1 MGRLLDAGVVV
12 LRQRGYQAARV
23 DDIVKAAATS
33 HGTFYLYFAN
43 KEDLF
48 RALALD
54 VADAM
59 VALAES
65 LGPVGPDRDGYAELH
80 QWMGRFADLYRRHRA
95 VIQAWTEAETGA
107 SEFGRLGTEL
117 MTRFTQ
123 VLIDRI
129 DQTSVVGV
137 DPQIAALAML
147 AMIER
152 FNYYL
157 LSRQAAVSRDQ
168 MLDTL
173 TTIAHI
179 GLFGGKRRPA
189 REAGAGN
196 RPAREAG
203 AGNRPAREAGAG
215 NRRETGAGK
224 QPSRTRRPTTRAAPA
239 G

>member
-1 MGRLLDAGVVV
+1 MRRLLDAGVVV

-23 DDIVKAAATS
+23 DDIVNAAQTS

-48 RALALD
+48 RALAAD

-59 VALAES
+59 VTLAES
-65 LGPVGPDRDGYAELH
+65 LGQVGPDAEGFAELR

-95 VIQAWTEAETGA
+95 VIQAWTESETGS

-129 DQTSVVGV
+129 DRTSVVGG
-137 DPQIAALAML
+137 DPQIAALAMV

-152 FNYYL
+152 SNYYL
-157 LSRQAAVSRDQ
+157 LSRQTAVSREE
-168 MLDTL
+168 MLDSL
-173 TTIAHI
+173 TTIAHV
-179 GLFGGKRRPA
+179 GLFGGKRRNA
-189 REAGAGN
+189 RSLRSA
-196 RPAREAG
+196 RPA
-203 AGNRPAREAGAG
+203 
-215 NRRETGAGK
+215 
-224 QPSRTRRPTTRAAPA
+224 TRAASA
-239 G
+239 R

>member
-1 MGRLLDAGVVV
+1 MQRLLDAGVVV

-23 DDIVKAAATS
+23 DDIVKAAETS

-48 RALALD
+48 RALAID
-54 VADAM
+54 VSDAM

-65 LGPVGPDRDGYAELH
+65 LGPVGPDREGFAELH
-80 QWMGRFADLYRRHRA
+80 EWMGRFADLYRRHRA

-123 VLIDRI
+123 VLINRI
-129 DQTSVVGV
+129 NQTSAVGV
-137 DPQIAALAML
+137 DPQIAALAMV

-157 LSRQAAVSRDQ
+157 LSRQTPVSRDQ

-179 GLFGGKRRPA
+179 GLFGGRRRPA
-189 REAGAGN
+189 REPGAARRPPRTP
-196 RPAREAG
+196 RPAA
-203 AGNRPAREAGAG
+203 
-215 NRRETGAGK
+215 
-224 QPSRTRRPTTRAAPA
+224 RAAPA
-239 G
+239 R

>member
-1 MGRLLDAGVVV
+1 MRRLLDAGVLV

-23 DDIVKAAATS
+23 DDIVKAAETS
-33 HGTFYLYFAN
+33 HGTFYLYFSN

-59 VALAES
+59 ITLAES
-65 LGPVGPDRDGYAELH
+65 LGPVGPDRDGFFELH

-107 SEFGRLGTEL
+107 SEFGRLGTDL

-129 DQTSVVGV
+129 DETSVVDV
-137 DPQIAALAML
+137 DPQIAALAMV

-157 LSRQAAVSRDQ
+157 LTRQTPVGREQ
-168 MLDTL
+168 MLNTL
-173 TTIAHI
+173 TTIAHV
-179 GLFGGKRRPA
+179 GLFGGKRSSTRGAGASKRPPARNSRPA
-189 REAGAGN
+189 TRAT
-196 RPAREAG
+196 PAR
-203 AGNRPAREAGAG
+203 
-215 NRRETGAGK
+215 
-224 QPSRTRRPTTRAAPA
+224 
-239 G
+239 

>member
-1 MGRLLDAGVVV
+1 MRRLLDAGVVV

-23 DDIVKAAATS
+23 DDIVKTAETS

-59 VALAES
+59 VDLAES
-65 LGPVGPDRDGYAELH
+65 LGPVGPDRNGFDELR

-129 DQTSVVGV
+129 GETSVPGV
-137 DPQIAALAML
+137 DPQIAALAMV

-157 LSRQAAVSRDQ
+157 LSRQTPVSRDQ

-189 REAGAGN
+189 RDARPGGGPGKEAGPGG
-196 RPAREAG
+196 RSGREAG
-203 AGNRPAREAGAG
+203 PGGRSGREARPGGGPGKEAG
-215 NRRETGAGK
+215 PGK
-224 QPSRTRRPTTRAAPA
+224 RPV
-239 G
+239 

>member
-1 MGRLLDAGVVV
+1 MRRLLDAGVEV
-12 LRQRGYQAARV
+12 LHQRGYQAARV
-23 DDIVKAAATS
+23 DDIVKAAETS

-54 VADAM
+54 VADDM
-59 VALAES
+59 VELAES
-65 LGPVGPDRDGYAELH
+65 LGPVGSDREGFAELRD
-80 QWMGRFADLYRRHRA
+80 WMDRFADLYSSHRA

-117 MTRFTQ
+117 MTQFTQ

-129 DQTSVVGV
+129 DRTSAAGV
-137 DPQIAALAML
+137 DPQIAALAMV
-147 AMIER
+147 AMVER

-157 LSRQAAVSRDQ
+157 LSRQTTVGRDE

-179 GLFGGKRRPA
+179 GLFGGRKRPA
-189 REAGAGN
+189 RSAASRSGASRA
-196 RPAREAG
+196 RP
-203 AGNRPAREAGAG
+203 P
-215 NRRETGAGK
+215 
-224 QPSRTRRPTTRAAPA
+224 PSRAVSAR
-239 G
+239 

>member
-1 MGRLLDAGVVV
+1 MRRLLDAGVEV

-23 DDIVKAAATS
+23 DDIVKAAETS

-59 VALAES
+59 LGLAES
-65 LGPVGPDRDGYAELH
+65 LGPVGPDRQGFAELRD
-80 QWMGRFADLYRRHRA
+80 WMGRFADLYRRHRA

-129 DQTSVVGV
+129 DRTNLVGV
-137 DPQIAALAML
+137 DPQIAALAMV

-157 LSRQAAVSRDQ
+157 LSRQTTVSRDQ

-179 GLFGGKRRPA
+179 GLFGGKRQPA
-189 REAGAGN
+189 REAGAG
-196 RPAREAG
+196 RQPAREAG
-203 AGNRPAREAGAG
+203 AGRQQAREAGRVKQPNRPAR
-215 NRRETGAGK
+215 
-224 QPSRTRRPTTRAAPA
+224 STRAAGA
-239 G
+239 R

>member
-1 MGRLLDAGVVV
+1 MRRLLDAGVVV

-23 DDIVKAAATS
+23 DDIVKAAETS
-33 HGTFYLYFAN
+33 HGTFYLYFSN

-59 VALAES
+59 ITLAES
-65 LGPVGPDRDGYAELH
+65 LGPVGPDRDGFLELH
-80 QWMGRFADLYRRHRA
+80 QWMSRFADLYRRHRA

-129 DQTSVVGV
+129 DETSVVDV
-137 DPQIAALAML
+137 DPQIAALAMV

-157 LSRQAAVSRDQ
+157 LTRQTQVGREQ
-168 MLDTL
+168 MLATL

-179 GLFGGKRRPA
+179 GLFGGKRSSA
-189 REAGAGN
+189 REARQTN
-196 RPAREAG
+196 RSKRPAARTP
-203 AGNRPAREAGAG
+203 RPA
-215 NRRETGAGK
+215 
-224 QPSRTRRPTTRAAPA
+224 TRATPA
-239 G
+239 R

>member
-1 MGRLLDAGVVV
+1 MGRLLDAGVDV

-23 DDIVKAAATS
+23 DDIVKAAETS

-59 VALAES
+59 FALAES
-65 LGPVGPDRDGYAELH
+65 LGPVGPNREGFVELR

-107 SEFGRLGTEL
+107 TEFGRLGTEL

-129 DQTSVVGV
+129 DRTTVVDI
-137 DPQIAALAML
+137 DPQIAALAMV

-157 LSRQAAVSRDQ
+157 LSRQTTVTRDQ

-179 GLFGGKRRPA
+179 GLFGGRRRPA
-189 REAGAGN
+189 REAGPGKQ
-196 RPAREAG
+196 PAREAG
-203 AGNRPAREAGAG
+203 P
-215 NRRETGAGK
+215 GK
-224 QPSRTRRPTTRAAPA
+224 QPARGRRAARAAPA
-239 G
+239 R

>member
-1 MGRLLDAGVVV
+1 MRRLLDAGVDV

-23 DDIVKAAATS
+23 DDIVKAAETS

-54 VADAM
+54 VSDAI
-59 VALAES
+59 VCLAES
-65 LGPVGPDRDGYAELH
+65 LGPVGPDREGFAELR

-95 VIQAWTEAETGA
+95 VIQAWTEAETEA

-129 DQTSVVGV
+129 DRASVVGV
-137 DPQIAALAML
+137 DPQIAALAMV

-152 FNYYL
+152 SNYYL
-157 LSRQAAVSRDQ
+157 LSRQAPVSRDQ

-179 GLFGGKRRPA
+179 GLFGGRRRRPA
-189 REAGAGN
+189 RVAGPGKP
-196 RPAREAG
+196 PAR
-203 AGNRPAREAGAG
+203 
-215 NRRETGAGK
+215 
-224 QPSRTRRPTTRAAPA
+224 SSRAARA
-239 G
+239 AQAR

>member
-1 MGRLLDAGVVV
+1 MRRLLDAGVVV

-23 DDIVKAAATS
+23 DDIVKAADTS
-33 HGTFYLYFAN
+33 HGTFYLYFSN

-54 VADAM
+54 VADSM

-65 LGPVGPDRDGYAELH
+65 LGPVGPDRDGFVELH

-129 DQTSVVGV
+129 DETSVVDV
-137 DPQIAALAML
+137 DPQIAALAMV

-152 FNYYL
+152 FNYYV
-157 LSRQAAVSRDQ
+157 LSRQTPASKEQ

-173 TTIAHI
+173 TTIAHV
-179 GLFGGKRRPA
+179 GLFGGKRPA
-189 REAGAGN
+189 
-196 RPAREAG
+196 ARA
-203 AGNRPAREAGAG
+203 P
-215 NRRETGAGK
+215 
-224 QPSRTRRPTTRAAPA
+224 RPTTRAASA
-239 G
+239 R